1 MVVRNWQSV
10 LKTQKL
16 MGVLLYSVG
25 FQSVIT
31 EADAQVLEGDKDSD
45 KRILSNVLIMSLK
58 WCPAFEM

>member
-31 EADAQVLEGDKDSD
+31 EPDAQVLEGDKDSD
-45 KRILSNVLIMSLK
+45 KRILQTSL
-58 WCPAFEM
+58 